1 MEMTSFAFQ
10 TSWGATTTDDG
21 AKFRLWAPD
30 QPAIELVCAQTE
42 KREKMQREDGGWFS
56 LETSLI
62 PADGGYW
69 YGLPDGK
76 RVPDPAARAQV
87 GDVHGPSKL
96 VASKAFSWVNGGWKG
111 RPWEEVVIYELHT
124 GTFTEE
130 GTFEGIRKRL
140 DYLQALGV
148 TAIELMP
155 IAQFGGTRG
164 WGYDGVLLYA
174 PHNVYGSTDD
184 LKRLI
189 DEAHGRGL
197 MVFLDVVYNH
207 FGPDG
212 NYLNLYASQFFHQ
225 ERKTP
230 WGSAIAYDEKAVR
243 SFLIENAM
251 YWLEEYRFDGLRLD
265 AVDQIGDV
273 SSDHLLNELASVV
286 RARIRDRHIHLATED
301 DRNIVSL
308 HGRDDAGAPK
318 LYSGEWNDD
327 FHHVVH
333 ALATGESDGYYM
345 DYADDAEAHLCTALT
360 EGFVYQGQASPFR
373 DGEHRGEP
381 SNVLPPS
388 AFVNFLQNHDQIG
401 NRAFGERL
409 STLIDG
415 DALDALLALLLLSP
429 FTPLFFMGDEWGE
442 TRPFLYFTDFDGEL
456 GKAVREGRRNEFRKW
471 RAFADPSLREKI
483 PDPNDPKTADAS
495 RIDWSQSKSSD
506 NRVLKLVRELLALRQ
521 EKLVPKFAGMKLAN
535 SSCRKLGDKSVS
547 VTWLC
552 ADGSALHIFLNLG
565 DQPVT
570 LPEAAVGE
578 LIFSSAAD
586 AGPAAQVS
594 TLAKNALV
602 AFISNSP

>member
-1 MEMTSFAFQ
+1 MTSFAFQ
-10 TSWGATTTDDG
+10 TSWGATTTDNG

-30 QPAIELVCAQTE
+30 QPAIDLVNAQTD

-96 VASKAFSWVNGGWKG
+96 VASKAFDWVNGGWKG

-140 DYLQALGV
+140 DYLQELGV

-243 SFLIENAM
+243 AFLIENAM

-273 SSDHLLNELASVV
+273 SSVHLLNELASVV
-286 RARIRDRHIHLATED
+286 RARIKDRHIHLATED

-308 HGRDDAGAPK
+308 HGRDDAGVPK

-345 DYADDAEAHLCTALT
+345 DYADDAEGHLCTALT

-381 SNVLPPS
+381 SNGLPPS

-409 STLIDG
+409 LTLVDG

-442 TRPFLYFTDFDGEL
+442 TRPVLYFTDFDGEL

-535 SSCRKLGDKSVS
+535 SSCRKLGDKSVAVS
-547 VTWLC
+547 WRC
-552 ADGSALHIFLNLG
+552 ADGSALQIYLNLSA
-565 DQPVT
+565 QPAA
-570 LPEAAVGE
+570 LPEAPVGE
-578 LIFSSAAD
+578 LLFSSKAD
-586 AGPAAQVS
+586 AGPAAQEG
-594 TLAKNALV
+594 TLPKNALV
-602 AFISNSP
+602 AFLSNSP